1 MFLEHFGLVKN
12 PFCKEIP
19 GDSLFL
25 SEASEEISSRLN
37 YVANQNL
44 FAVVTGECGTGK
56 STLLRRLRDCLDD
69 KKFDF
74 FYLTDSKLTP
84 RHFYNGILAQMGKD
98 GAFYRGDARRILHQE
113 IEMIHNV
120 RNRKI
125 VIVVDEA
132 HLLDREML
140 DELRFLL
147 NFKMD
152 SHSPLSLILSG
163 QSELE
168 EILEKKSSTAIRQRI
183 DFCCRLSP
191 LNMDET
197 GSYIERH
204 LAYAGAENPIFMD
217 TAVKIIYG
225 YSSGLPRLINKA
237 CTNCLMYAYVK
248 KQDTIDGVMAKD
260 VVEIELK

>member
-1 MFLEHFGLVKN
+1 MYQEFFGFNKT
-12 PFCKEIP
+12 PFCKGIP
-19 GDSLFL
+19 SDGLYKAD
-25 SEASEEISSRLN
+25 ATEEILSRLV

-44 FAVVTGECGTGK
+44 FGVVTGECGTGK
-56 STLLRRLRDCLDD
+56 STVLRELKDSLDER
-69 KKFDF
+69 KFDF
-74 FYLTDSKLTP
+74 FYITDSKLTP
-84 RHFYNGILAQMGKD
+84 RHFYNGLLSQMGRE
-98 GAFYRGDARRILHQE
+98 GSFYRGDARRKLHHE
-113 IEMIHNV
+113 IETINAI

-152 SHSPLSLILSG
+152 SHSPLALILSG

-168 EILEKKSSTAIRQRI
+168 EILEKKSSTAIKQRI

-191 LNMDET
+191 LTMEDT
-197 GSYIERH
+197 GSYIEH
-204 LAYAGAENPIFMD
+204 QLVYAGGSNSVFLD
-217 TAVKIIYG
+217 TAVKVIYG

-237 CTNCLMYAYVK
+237 STSCLMYAYVNK
-248 KQDTIDGVMAKD
+248 KNVIDGVMAKD
-260 VVEIELK
+260 VIEIELK